1 MIKKSYSILEANL
14 TYMVMAFVFM
24 TVGAY
29 VQEKSFVSGIFITE
43 YILVLA
49 PGFVVGYLRKVDL
62 KKALRLKKLP
72 LKHIMIIIGI
82 AWALLPTVAFVNTLT
97 IYFLSLVD
105 KVLVPPI
112 PTATNLGEL
121 TLYMFLISLSAG
133 LCEEFFF
140 RGMMMNAF
148 ESGINKKWGVV
159 LSAVLFGVFHF
170 NMQNLLG
177 PIVLGIVFG
186 YLVQLTD
193 SIWAGV
199 VAHAANNG
207 TAVIMGYLGSLASN
221 AEMMEEA
228 QQASLNDSSQ
238 LLVTLAFLLVVAGG
252 LWYVILTLIKT
263 LRNDINNFEENSK
276 FRIRGVDYLVLSQYN
291 GSVAAIRT
299 EALNESEDE
308 VMDDEAMDKVK
319 NIELAKLK
327 RLNPQNLVKVW
338 DDPVKTPQKWTHYLP
353 WLGVILIYGWYVY
366 MHLNYIG

>member
-1 MIKKSYSILEANL
+1 MKKCYSVLEANL

-29 VQEKSFVSGIFITE
+29 VQGRSFVSGIFITE
-43 YILVLA
+43 YLLVLA
-49 PGFVVGYLRKVDL
+49 PVLLVGYLRKVDM
-62 KKALRLKKLP
+62 KKALRLNKLP
-72 LKHIMIIIGI
+72 FKHVMIIVGI

-105 KVLVPPI
+105 KVLIPPI

-140 RGMMMNAF
+140 RGMMLNAF
-148 ESGINKKWGVV
+148 ESSINKKWGVI

-207 TAVIMGYLGSLASN
+207 TAVILGYLGSLASSS
-221 AEMMEEA
+221 EMMEEA

-238 LLVTLAFLLVVAGG
+238 LLMTLAFLLVVAGG
-252 LWYVILTLIKT
+252 LWYVILRLIKA
-263 LRNDINNFEENSK
+263 LRNDINNFEENTK

-291 GSVAAIRT
+291 GSVAAVRT
-299 EALNESEDE
+299 EALKGLEDGA
-308 VMDDEAMDKVK
+308 MDDKALDKVK

-338 DDPVKTPQKWTHYLP
+338 NDPVQSRQKWVHYLP
-353 WLGVILIYGWYVY
+353 WLGVILIYGWYVH